1 MTLKINPNM
10 KISKMRMAQKEDDLK
25 KEDNPKNE
33 YEDDRKHDN
42 NPETNITQ
50 NMNKTDIKIH
60 KNNA

>member
-1 MTLKINPNM
+1 
-10 KISKMRMAQKEDDLK
+10 MRMAQKEDTLK